1 MISGRFFIDG
11 APDRFVR
18 FAPEPQ
24 KCKKPY
30 ADRGQIR
37 LPGYDPIG
45 NKPHQTCDDF
55 PRTARHRSDL
65 VPLCQPGINAQRYS
79 RNQHADQTAN
89 GRQEETADRV
99 SEPAVRYF
107 FNTLFINLLLIHSCR
122 FLERSTAIPFSSGQH
137 RFNRKS

>member
-18 FAPEPQ
+18 FAPESQ

-37 LPGYDPIG
+37 LPGYDPIW
-45 NKPHQTCDDF
+45 NKPRQTCDDF

-65 VPLCQPGINAQRYS
+65 VPLCQPDINAQRYS

-107 FNTLFINLLLIHSCR
+107 FNTLFINHSPNS
-122 FLERSTAIPFSSGQH
+122 FM
-137 RFNRKS
+137 